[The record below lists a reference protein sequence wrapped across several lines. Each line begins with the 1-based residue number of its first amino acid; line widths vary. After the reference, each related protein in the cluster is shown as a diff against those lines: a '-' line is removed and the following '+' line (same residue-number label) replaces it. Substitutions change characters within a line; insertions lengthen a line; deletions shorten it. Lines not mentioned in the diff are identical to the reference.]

1 MKYALVTGG
10 SRGIGKAICIQLARE
25 GHHVIINYRTNTQE
39 AQKTL
44 DEIEQNGGSGEL
56 LPFDVSDAADIDQTL
71 GQWMENNQDKHIEVL
86 VNNAGITRDNLM
98 VFMTDDEWRN
108 VITTNQDSFFY
119 VTRKL
124 LKNMLVEK
132 NGRIINV
139 VSLSGQKGQPGQ
151 VNYAATKA
159 AVIAATKSLAMEIGK
174 KKVTVNAVSP
184 GFIQT
189 DMTAEMDEKQLK
201 SLIPLN
207 RFGQPEEVAEVVCFL
222 ASEKASYI
230 TGETISVNGG
240 IYS

>member
-10 SRGIGKAICIQLARE
+10 SRGIGKAICIQLAQE
-25 GHHVIINYRTNTQE
+25 GHHVIINYRSNRQE

-44 DEIEQNGGSGEL
+44 EEIEENGGRGEL
-56 LPFDVSDAADIDQTL
+56 LPFDVSNPNEINQALDKWT
-71 GQWMENNQDKHIEVL
+71 ENNQDKYIEVL

-98 VFMTDDEWRN
+98 VFMTDDEWEN
-108 VITTNQDSFFY
+108 VISTNQDSFFF

-124 LKNMLVEK
+124 LKNMLVK
-132 NGRIINV
+132 KSGRIINV

-159 AVIAATKSLAMEIGK
+159 AVIAATKTLAMEVGK

-184 GFIQT
+184 GFIKT

-201 SLIPLN
+201 SLVPLN
-207 RFGQPEEVAEVVCFL
+207 RFGKPEEVAEVVCFL

-240 IYS
+240 MFS